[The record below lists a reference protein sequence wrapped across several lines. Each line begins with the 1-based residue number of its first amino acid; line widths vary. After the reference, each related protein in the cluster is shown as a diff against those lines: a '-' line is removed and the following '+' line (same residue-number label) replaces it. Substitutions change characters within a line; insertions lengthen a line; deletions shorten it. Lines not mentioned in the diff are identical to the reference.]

1 MYRYTK
7 CQRTV
12 SLKCS
17 LVSLENIC
25 RISHF
30 KYQWFCCHS
39 LVNFILKSRLLFL
52 LLPFPNWVS
61 GKTPLKISPRK
72 NPPRNLSPMKNPSR
86 KNPPSLIFL
95 RSFFVI
101 FWVALCSFS
110 GGGEKGNREGK
121 MSEQILLKLIFFAI
135 RDSKLS

>member
-25 RISHF
+25 SISHF

-52 LLPFPNWVS
+52 LLPISNWVL
-61 GKTPLKISPRK
+61 GKTPLKISPQKKPPPEICSLGKISPEK
-72 NPPRNLSPMKNPSR
+72 NPPI
-86 KNPPSLIFL
+86 LIFL

-110 GGGEKGNREGK
+110 GGGERGNGEGK
-121 MSEQILLKLIFFAI
+121 MSLQFVTVNYHSLV
-135 RDSKLS
+135 LSV